1 MYSLRKFCSPSLLAS
16 LFFSVNPRL
25 LVIYAVLLASS
36 KIMCDKR
43 QILPHVLA
51 FVGRRQLFL
60 QSTPI
65 GRGVV
70 QDDLSVSP
78 LMFTD
83 AADNTSCSK
92 RVLVLTFENNPGI
105 YNISFCDCFSRM
117 LKSGKSDVDVK

>member
-1 MYSLRKFCSPSLLAS
+1 M
-16 LFFSVNPRL
+16 FSVRTGFETS
-25 LVIYAVLLASS
+25 VVLLFIFLCKSKVVIVGDITVSLWSS

-43 QILPHVLA
+43 LKLPHVLA

-65 GRGVV
+65 GRGAI

-92 RVLVLTFENNPGI
+92 
-105 YNISFCDCFSRM
+105 
-117 LKSGKSDVDVK
+117 